1 MKIFVNKST
10 NDIAYLVDGEYYR
23 FPVMGHIPITDGVF
37 WPFMSSDNKAP
48 YSREITLSQLQELC
62 K

>member
-10 NDIAYLVDGEYYR
+10 DDVAYFVDGKYYP
-23 FPVMGHIPITDGVF
+23 FFLNCHEPITDGVF
-37 WPFMSSDNKAP
+37 YPYAACNSKAP
-48 YSREITLSQLQELC
+48 YSREVTLSQLQELC